1 MLQETMKQV
10 KRAHTLHARTSSRK
24 TDGTTTTPRA
34 AWRREIKPV
43 LFAAS
48 LTALLARVLAI
59 AGFQKK
65 PNGDW
70 VARESV
76 FVERLLSPANHPEHM
91 SPMSTVHAFPSPDE
105 AAVNMRDPS
114 RRAMLPHIPPEWNPG
129 ASCKYEVKALYVEQM
144 IALSRDAAVME
155 TGAVDYDEKMSAL
168 EHIMGYS
175 SLVVA
180 NDHPFVVSL
189 TELPAGIAQVD
200 IVFSYESTGRIL
212 PTQPFIPIVAI

>member
-1 MLQETMKQV
+1 MKQV
-10 KRAHTLHARTSSRK
+10 KRAHSLHARTTSRRS
-24 TDGTTTTPRA
+24 DGTTTTPRA
-34 AWRREIKPV
+34 AWRRNIKSV
-43 LFAAS
+43 VFAAS
-48 LTALLARVLAI
+48 LTALLARLLAI

-76 FVERLLSPANHPEHM
+76 FVERLLAPANHPEHM
-91 SPMSTVHAFPSPDE
+91 SPLSTVYAFPPPDV
-105 AAVNMRDPS
+105 AAVNMRDPT

-129 ASCKYEVKALYVEQM
+129 ASCKYEVKALYDEQM

-155 TGAVDYDEKMSAL
+155 KGAVDYDEKMSAL

-175 SLVVA
+175 SLVIA
-180 NDHPFVVSL
+180 DAHPFVVSL
-189 TELPAGIAQVD
+189 SELPAGIAQVD

-212 PTQPFIPIVAI
+212 PTQPFVPIVAI